1 MLNPQQRGEL
11 LGHSI
16 GLVKARAIIVGEECR
31 AELEST
37 DYAPGSTTELVHWWD
52 GESAAPAAYQ
62 DLRTASGAASAANP
76 PATAQVQLRDPCFY
90 IFTSGTTGLPKAS
103 RMTHYRWM
111 RSMAGVGQL
120 AVRMRR
126 DDVLYCA
133 LPLYHNN
140 ALTVSWSAML
150 GAGCTLALGRKF
162 SATRFWDEIHRV
174 DRKSTR
180 SEEHTSELQSLMR
193 ISYAVFCLTQNTT
206 QH

>member
-1 MLNPQQRGEL
+1 MIRRPPRSTRTDTLFPYTTLFRSRFEAQTWTYAEFNAWANRIAYALSARGVERGDAVALLFENRPEALACALAIVKLGAIAAMLNPQQRGEL

-31 AELEST
+31 AALEST

-103 RMTHYRWM
+103 RMTPYRWM
-111 RSMAGVGQL
+111 RS
-120 AVRMRR
+120 
-126 DDVLYCA
+126 
-133 LPLYHNN
+133 
-140 ALTVSWSAML
+140 
-150 GAGCTLALGRKF
+150 
-162 SATRFWDEIHRV
+162 I

-180 SEEHTSELQSLMR
+180 LNSSP
-193 ISYAVFCLTQNTT
+193 
-206 QH
+206 

>member
-1 MLNPQQRGEL
+1 MIRRPPRPT
-11 LGHSI
+11 
-16 GLVKARAIIVGEECR
+16 R
-31 AELEST
+31 T
-37 DYAPGSTTELVHWWD
+37 DTLFPYTTLFR
-52 GESAAPAAYQ
+52 S
-62 DLRTASGAASAANP
+62 
-76 PATAQVQLRDPCFY
+76 VQLRDPCFY

-140 ALTVSWSAML
+140 AFTVSWSAML
-150 GAGCTLALGRKF
+150 GARCTLALGRKF

-174 DRKSTR
+174 DATAFCYIGQLCRYLLTHDRKSTR
-180 SEEHTSELQSLMR
+180 L
-193 ISYAVFCLTQNTT
+193 
-206 QH
+206 

>member
-1 MLNPQQRGEL
+1 
-11 LGHSI
+11 
-16 GLVKARAIIVGEECR
+16 
-31 AELEST
+31 
-37 DYAPGSTTELVHWWD
+37 
-52 GESAAPAAYQ
+52 
-62 DLRTASGAASAANP
+62 
-76 PATAQVQLRDPCFY
+76 
-90 IFTSGTTGLPKAS
+90 
-103 RMTHYRWM
+103 MTHYRWM

-174 DRKSTR
+174 DATAFCYIGELCRYLLNQPRKASDREHRVRLIIGNGLRAELWDDFQQRFGIARICEFYGASEGNLAFVNGFGLARTAGFR
-180 SEEHTSELQSLMR
+180 SEERRVGKEGGSTGRSR
-193 ISYAVFCLTQNTT
+193 W
-206 QH
+206 